1 MTGRSALALCIVEV
15 VIGLAET
22 QAVIA
27 FSALMLQST
36 DPMGQ
41 AIGQAMVKLIAIPFC
56 ALILPGLALGLANR
70 WLPAALA
77 LVVLAVPVTLVVWRT
92 CLT

>member
-1 MTGRSALALCIVEV
+1 MTGRAVFALCIVVIV
-15 VIGLAET
+15 VGLAET
-22 QAVIA
+22 LAMIA

-41 AIGQAMVKLIAIPFC
+41 AIGRAMVKLIAIPFC
-56 ALILPGLALGLANR
+56 ALTLPGLALGAANR

-77 LVVLAVPVTLVVWRT
+77 LVVLAVPVTVIVWR
-92 CLT
+92 LA

>member
-1 MTGRSALALCIVEV
+1 MTGRSALALRIVEV

-22 QAVIA
+22 LAVIA

-77 LVVLAVPVTLVVWRT
+77 LVVLAVPVTLVVWR
-92 CLT
+92 LA